1 MISSEMKLNSLHR
14 MENIMSAIK
23 KTERATSAA
32 TNGAAAMSIQVLYF
46 ASLADAANCQQ
57 ETMSRDNI

>member
-1 MISSEMKLNSLHR
+1 
-14 MENIMSAIK
+14 MSAIK
-23 KTERATSAA
+23 KTERATSAV

>member
-14 MENIMSAIK
+14 MENIMSSIK
-23 KTERATSAA
+23 KNERA

-46 ASLADAANCQQ
+46 ASLADATNCQQ

>member
-1 MISSEMKLNSLHR
+1 
-14 MENIMSAIK
+14 MSAIK
-23 KTERATSAA
+23 KTERATSVV